1 MESRIILGLN
11 VEILKMSNVNSKK
24 KLKII
29 LKYVYI
35 WNKVVR
41 L

>member
-35 WNKVVR
+35 
-41 L
+41 